1 LLEAWLPPAGVQVLM
16 TSRLGGWGAEVT
28 AVEEEWAQD
37 EAIRYLRDASGRGD
51 LDEAALTQIAEAPG
65 CLPLA
70 LSHAAKNEERPQPIC
85 NPDVPI

>member
-37 EAIRYLRDASGRGD
+37 KIRYLRDASGRGD
-51 LDEAALTQIAEAPG
+51 LDEAALTQIAEAPD

-70 LSHAAKNEERPQPIC
+70 LSHAAKNEARPQPVC

>member
-37 EAIRYLRDASGRGD
+37 KIRYLRDASGRGD
-51 LDEAALTQIAEAPG
+51 LDEAALTQIAEAPD

-70 LSHAAKNEERPQPIC
+70 LSHAAKNEARPQPAY
-85 NPDVPI
+85 PDVPI

>member
-1 LLEAWLPPAGVQVLM
+1 M

-51 LDEAALTQIAEAPG
+51 LDEAALTSNRGGAG
-65 CLPLA
+65 
-70 LSHAAKNEERPQPIC
+70 LSAAGTKPRS
-85 NPDVPI
+85 